1 MKIFLTGL
9 QWMAFMVAGSIAAPI
24 AIADLFHLPAAET
37 AGFIQRTM
45 FVLGAAGILQAV
57 IGHRMPINEGPAG
70 LWWGVF
76 AIYAGFVGT
85 IYGTSNEVLQL
96 LQGGMLVSGLFFF
109 IFAVTGGLSK
119 LTKLFT
125 PTITFI
131 YLLLLILQLSG
142 SFIKGMFG
150 MSGDH
155 PTIDFTILAGSLFT
169 FFLTLYLS
177 RHKVA
182 WIKRYSIIFSLA
194 IGWLVFLLIGKTG
207 SVPQAAG
214 EIISFPGIF
223 VFGLPKFDLG
233 VIITSFFIT
242 LLLITNMIASIRVME
257 EVMNQNNMKLFRRY
271 NMAGTVSGV
280 NQVLGGLFS
289 AVGSVP
295 ISGAAGF
302 VSATGILSII
312 PFILGASLVVIIS
325 LFPDLMN
332 ILATLPAPV
341 GYAVTYVIFINM
353 VGLALGEYKKEE
365 NAERSNFAA
374 GVALIAGV
382 GLMFVPPSAFE
393 GVPAVAASI
402 LNNGLIIGTIAAI
415 IVEQLL
421 IRKEKK
427 LKDI

>member
-24 AIADLFHLPAAET
+24 AIADLFNLPASET

-45 FVLGAAGILQAV
+45 FVLGAAGVLQAL
-57 IGHRMPINEGPAG
+57 IGHRMPINEGPSG

-76 AIYAGFVGT
+76 AIYAGFVGA
-85 IYGTSNEVLQL
+85 IYGTGGEVLQL

-119 LTKLFT
+119 LTQLFT
-125 PTITFI
+125 PTTTFI
-131 YLLLLILQLSG
+131 YLLLLIFQLSG

-150 MSGDH
+150 LSGEQ
-155 PTIDFTILAGSLFT
+155 TAIDLTILAGSLFT

-177 RHKVA
+177 NHKVS
-182 WIKRYSIIFSLA
+182 WIKRYSIIFSLI
-194 IGWLVFLLIGKTG
+194 IGWLVFILIGKTG
-207 SVPQAAG
+207 RVPETTG
-214 EIISFPGIF
+214 EVISLPGIF
-223 VFGLPKFDLG
+223 VFGLPEFDLG
-233 VIITSFFIT
+233 IIITSFFIT

-257 EVMNQNNMKLFRRY
+257 EVMTRNNMKLHRRY
-271 NMAGTVSGV
+271 NSAGTVSGI

-312 PFILGASLVVIIS
+312 PFVLGASLVVVIS
-325 LFPDLMN
+325 LFPDIMN

-365 NAERSNFAA
+365 NSERSNFAA

-415 IVEQLL
+415 VVEQVL

-427 LKDI
+427 

>member
-24 AIADLFHLPAAET
+24 AIADLFNLPASET

-45 FVLGAAGILQAV
+45 FVLGAAGVLQAL

-85 IYGTSNEVLQL
+85 IYGTGGEVLQL

-131 YLLLLILQLSG
+131 YLLLLIFQLSG
-142 SFIKGMFG
+142 SFIKGMLG
-150 MSGDH
+150 LSGEQ
-155 PTIDFTILAGSLFT
+155 PTIDLTILAGSLFT

-177 RHKVA
+177 NHKVS
-182 WIKRYSIIFSLA
+182 WIKRYSIIFSLI
-194 IGWLVFLLIGKTG
+194 IGWLVFILIGKTG
-207 SVPQAAG
+207 SVPEKTG
-214 EIISFPGIF
+214 EIVSLPGIF

-233 VIITSFFIT
+233 IIITSFFIT

-257 EVMNQNNMKLFRRY
+257 EVMNRNNMKLHKRY
-271 NMAGTVSGV
+271 NSAGTVSGI

-302 VSATGILSII
+302 VSATGILSIV
-312 PFILGASLVVIIS
+312 PFVIGASLVVVIS
-325 LFPDLMN
+325 LFPDIMN

-365 NAERSNFAA
+365 NSERSNFAA

-382 GLMFVPPSAFE
+382 GLMFVPPTAFE

-415 IVEQLL
+415 VVEQVL
-421 IRKEKK
+421 IRKGKK
-427 LKDI
+427 

>member
-1 MKIFLTGL
+1 MKTFLTGL

-24 AIADLFHLPAAET
+24 AIADLFQLPAVET

-85 IYGTSNEVLQL
+85 IYGSSNEVLQL
-96 LQGGMLVSGLFFF
+96 LQGGMIASGAFFF
-109 IFAVTGGLSK
+109 FFAITGWLSK
-119 LTKLFT
+119 LTRLFT

-131 YLLLLILQLSG
+131 YLLLLIFQLSG

-150 MSGDH
+150 LTGEQ
-155 PTIDFTILAGSLFT
+155 TGIDFLILTGSLAT

-177 RHKVA
+177 NHKVA
-182 WIKRYSIIFSLA
+182 WVKRYSIIFSLA
-194 IGWLVFLLIGKTG
+194 IGWLLFIAIGKTG
-207 SVPQAAG
+207 SIPASSG
-214 EIISFPGIF
+214 DILSFPDIF
-223 VFGLPKFDLG
+223 VFGMPTFDLG

-257 EVMNQNNMKLFRRY
+257 EVMSRNEIKLHKRY
-271 NMAGTVSGV
+271 NQAGTVSGV
-280 NQVLGGLFS
+280 NQLLGGIFS

-302 VSATGILSII
+302 VSATGILSIV
-312 PFILGASLVVIIS
+312 PFIFGAALVVVIS
-325 LFPDLMN
+325 LFPDVMN

-353 VGLALGEYKKEE
+353 VGLALGEYKKED
-365 NAERSNFAA
+365 NQERSNFVA
-374 GVALIAGV
+374 GIALIAGV
-382 GLMFVPPSAFE
+382 GLMFVPPSAYE

-402 LNNGLIIGTIAAI
+402 LNNGLIIGTITAI
-415 IVEQLL
+415 LVEQFLM
-421 IRKEKK
+421 RKNKASRK
-427 LKDI
+427 

>member
-24 AIADLFHLPAAET
+24 AIADLFHLPPAET

-45 FVLGAAGILQAV
+45 FVLGAAGVLQAL

-85 IYGTSNEVLQL
+85 IYGTGNEVLQL
-96 LQGGMLVSGLFFF
+96 LQGGMLVSGVFFF
-109 IFAVTGGLSK
+109 LFAVTGGLSK

-177 RHKVA
+177 RHKVS
-182 WIKRYSIIFSLA
+182 WIRRYSIILSLA
-194 IGWLVFLLIGKTG
+194 IGWLVFIWIGKTG
-207 SVPQAAG
+207 SVPPTAG
-214 EIISFPGIF
+214 EIISLPGIF
-223 VFGLPKFDLG
+223 VFGMPKFDLG

-257 EVMNQNNMKLFRRY
+257 EVMNTNNMKLHRRY
-271 NMAGTVSGV
+271 NQAGTVSGI
-280 NQVLGGLFS
+280 NQLLGGLFS

-312 PFILGASLVVIIS
+312 PFVLGASLVVAIS
-325 LFPDLMN
+325 LFPDIMN

-353 VGLALGEYKKEE
+353 VGLALGEYRKEK
-365 NAERSNFAA
+365 NNERSNFTA
-374 GVALIAGV
+374 GIALIAGV
-382 GLMFVPPSAFE
+382 GLMFVPSAAFV

-402 LNNGLIIGTIAAI
+402 LNNGLIIGTIVAI
-415 IVEQLL
+415 IVEQVL
-421 IRKEKK
+421 IRKDRKMENK
-427 LKDI
+427 

>member
-1 MKIFLTGL
+1 MKMFLTGL

-24 AIADLFHLPAAET
+24 AIADLFNLPPSET

-45 FVLGAAGILQAV
+45 FVLGAAGVLQAL
-57 IGHRMPINEGPAG
+57 IGHKMPINEGPAG

-96 LQGGMLVSGLFFF
+96 LQGGMLVSGLFFL
-109 IFAVTGGLSK
+109 IFAITGGLSK

-125 PTITFI
+125 PTITFV

-150 MSGDH
+150 LSGEQ
-155 PTIDFTILAGSLFT
+155 TSIDFTIMAGSLFT

-177 RHKVA
+177 RHKVD
-182 WIKRYSIIFSLA
+182 WIKRYSIIFSLV
-194 IGWLVFLLIGKTG
+194 IGWLVFLLIGKAG
-207 SVPQAAG
+207 SIPQTAG
-214 EIISFPGIF
+214 EIISLPGLF

-257 EVMNQNNMKLFRRY
+257 EVMAQNDMKLHRRY
-271 NMAGTVSGV
+271 NQAGIVSGV

-312 PFILGASLVVIIS
+312 PFVLGASLVVVIS

-374 GVALIAGV
+374 GIALIAGV
-382 GLMFVPPSAFE
+382 GLMFVPPVAFA

-415 IVEQLL
+415 IVEQVLM
-421 IRKEKK
+421 RKDKNET
-427 LKDI
+427 

>member
-24 AIADLFHLPAAET
+24 AIADLFNLPASET

-45 FVLGAAGILQAV
+45 FVLGAAGVLQAL

-85 IYGTSNEVLQL
+85 IYGTGGEVLQL
-96 LQGGMLVSGLFFF
+96 LQGGMLVSGLFFFIF

-131 YLLLLILQLSG
+131 YLLLLIFQLSG

-150 MSGDH
+150 LSGEQ
-155 PTIDFTILAGSLFT
+155 TAIDLTILAGSLFT

-177 RHKVA
+177 NHKVS
-182 WIKRYSIIFSLA
+182 WIKRYSIIFSLI
-194 IGWLVFLLIGKTG
+194 IGWLVFILIGKTG
-207 SVPQAAG
+207 RVPETTG
-214 EIISFPGIF
+214 EVVSLPGIF
-223 VFGLPKFDLG
+223 VFGLPEFDLG
-233 VIITSFFIT
+233 IIITSFFIT

-257 EVMNQNNMKLFRRY
+257 EVMTRNNMKLHRRY
-271 NMAGTVSGV
+271 NSAGTVSGI

-312 PFILGASLVVIIS
+312 PFVLGASLVVVIS
-325 LFPDLMN
+325 LFPDIMN

-365 NAERSNFAA
+365 NSERSNFAA

-415 IVEQLL
+415 AVEQVL

-427 LKDI
+427 